1 MLNSTVASGRT
12 SYIRC
17 MLPEP
22 IHVPV
27 ITQGF
32 ENRWAAWQARG
43 DADDGATNRK
53 LFIVATMLILSV
65 AILDGLR
72 LLQ

>member
-1 MLNSTVASGRT
+1 
-12 SYIRC
+12 

-22 IHVPV
+22 IPVPV

-32 ENRWAAWQARG
+32 EDRSAVWQARG
-43 DADDGATNRK
+43 DADDRATNRQ

>member
-1 MLNSTVASGRT
+1 MS
-12 SYIRC
+12 
-17 MLPEP
+17 PEP
-22 IHVPV
+22 IQVPV

-43 DADDGATNRK
+43 EANDRAINRK